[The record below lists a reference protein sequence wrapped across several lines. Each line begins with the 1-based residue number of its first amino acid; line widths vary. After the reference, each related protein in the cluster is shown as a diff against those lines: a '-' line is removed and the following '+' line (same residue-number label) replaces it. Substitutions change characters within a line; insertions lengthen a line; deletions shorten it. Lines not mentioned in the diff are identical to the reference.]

1 MRRLNAETAPVQT
14 VAVPITSV
22 IKYDIPNLKI
32 EMNDEYNFM
41 EDMLEQLGPSA
52 HSHHI
57 DLDGLGAFGA
67 AFTREAS
74 QYLASLKATEDGRR
88 AHAFFKQLYKL
99 FQIKQHTE
107 KQYEKEIYQ

>member
-1 MRRLNAETAPVQT
+1 MNRMLNAESDPVQT
-14 VAVPITSV
+14 VAVPITAV

-57 DLDGLGAFGA
+57 DLDGLAHLVPL
-67 AFTREAS
+67 S
-74 QYLASLKATEDGRR
+74 LARPHSTWPR
-88 AHAFFKQLYKL
+88 
-99 FQIKQHTE
+99 
-107 KQYEKEIYQ
+107 